1 MRVSMNTHT
10 LCDGCTLHAKA
21 LLQKKK
27 NDVCFQLP
35 CVTLCVRL
43 ISLSVLDATELWA
56 IPFQCECAHIV
67 E

>member
-10 LCDGCTLHAKA
+10 LCDGCTQKPCSK
-21 LLQKKK
+21 KKK